1 MLEWS
6 LRSAEIFIMFHVQD
20 KLYNFPLVSRI
31 FQIQHEGRCNSVVD
45 EASVTLEAPAEGVT
59 LAESTTEFTVPRA
72 VS

>member
-1 MLEWS
+1 MS
-6 LRSAEIFIMFHVQD
+6 FDDFSIHKIEIYNENKI
-20 KLYNFPLVSRI
+20 LYNFPLVSRI

-59 LAESTTEFTVPRA
+59 LAESTTEFTVPSA